1 MIFWKGAIPVAT
13 AREVAVLTLTAC
25 ERQGAWSDGYLKRM
39 LREERLDSR
48 DAALATRL
56 CFGVLQNR
64 MLIDWQ
70 LARLCSVKLEKLELK
85 VLCILR
91 VAAYQLLFLDKIP
104 ASAAVNEAVEL
115 TKRHC
120 RNPRA
125 AGMVNGILRAL
136 LRQEKLPEPAGED
149 TVENLSIRYSHP
161 RWLVEEFASALG
173 TDGAAA
179 LLEADNQQP
188 PITAQVNTCKVSA
201 EQAAEALRA
210 ESVTV
215 QPHPWMSDCLILSD
229 TGNLELLRAYQDGL
243 FYVQDCA
250 ARLSVTAAG
259 LMPGQRVLDS
269 CAAPGG
275 KSFAAAVDMKNRGE
289 VVSCDIHPHKIKLLE
304 AGRDRLGLS
313 MINPLLQSAAAR
325 REEWTDRFDTVITDV
340 PCSGLGIIRKK
351 PDIRYK
357 EPGPLKG
364 LPAVQRAILDN
375 CCSYVRPGGTLIYST
390 CTLLRRENEDVVLAF
405 LSAHPEFET
414 VPFDLPLAGGGEG
427 MMTFWPHIHGTDG
440 FFVARLRKKEA
451 FS

>member
-1 MIFWKGAIPVAT
+1 MAT
-13 AREVAVLTLTAC
+13 AREVAVLTLAAC

-39 LREERLDSR
+39 LRDERLDSR

-64 MLIDWQ
+64 ILIDWH
-70 LARLCSVKLEKLELK
+70 LACLCSMKLEKLELK

-115 TKRHC
+115 TKKHC

-125 AGMVNGILRAL
+125 SGMVNGVLRAL
-136 LRQEKLPEPAGED
+136 LRQEKRPEPAGKDAIEA
-149 TVENLSIRYSHP
+149 LSIRYSHP
-161 RWLVEEFASALG
+161 RWLAEEFVSILG
-173 TDGAAA
+173 ADGAAA
-179 LLEADNQQP
+179 LLAADNEQP
-188 PITAQVNTCKVSA
+188 PITAQVNTCKTSP

-210 ESVTV
+210 EGVTV
-215 QPHPWMSDCLILSD
+215 QPHPWLKNCLILSD
-229 TGNLELLRAYQDGL
+229 TGNLERLRAYQDGL

-250 ARLSVTAAG
+250 ARLAVTAAA
-259 LMPGQRVLDS
+259 LTPGRRVLDC

-275 KSFAAAVDMKNRGE
+275 KSFAAAIDMENRGE

-304 AGRDRLGLS
+304 AGRDRLGLD
-313 MINPLLQSAAAR
+313 IIAPLLQSAAVR
-325 REEWTDRFDTVITDV
+325 REEWAEQFDTVITDV

-357 EPGPLKG
+357 EPEPLAG
-364 LPAVQRAILDN
+364 LPAVQGAILDN
-375 CCSYVRPGGTLIYST
+375 CCAYVRPGGTLIYST

-405 LSAHPEFET
+405 LAEHPEFELT
-414 VPFDLPLAGGGEG
+414 PLDLPLDGGREG
-427 MMTFWPHIHGTDG
+427 MMTFWPHVHGTDG
-440 FFVARLRKKEA
+440 FFVARLRRKEA
-451 FS
+451 LP